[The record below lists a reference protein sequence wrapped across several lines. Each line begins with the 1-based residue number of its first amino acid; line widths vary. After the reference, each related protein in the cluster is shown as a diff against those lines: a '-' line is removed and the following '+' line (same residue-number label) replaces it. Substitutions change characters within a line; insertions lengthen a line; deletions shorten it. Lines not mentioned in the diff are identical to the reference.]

1 MPECAKSV
9 AQLLNG
15 LASLRIRPNSTLA
28 CSRMLDRASDRGY
41 NYNMQNIK
49 AALVGGLLGILS
61 TLGGIRLAHADCDY
75 PSVDHEAY
83 ELAFSLA
90 EANCD
95 YASQGWIE
103 DELVSEEDAGR
114 MYDACMRLSV
124 PPMVLSPAQHYDV
137 NDGAFWK
144 VGQ

>member
-1 MPECAKSV
+1 
-9 AQLLNG
+9 
-15 LASLRIRPNSTLA
+15 
-28 CSRMLDRASDRGY
+28 
-41 NYNMQNIK
+41 MQNIK
-49 AALVGGLLGILS
+49 AALVGGLLGVLS
-61 TLGGIRLAHADCDY
+61 TLGGARLAHADCDY
-75 PSVDHEAY
+75 PDRPATQLEAEEGMPMCELVNHEAY